1 MVRLAG
7 ASPAGSVTASLAFAS
22 SADAGSPTSPAAA
35 DQASV
40 AIAFERVVAGYG
52 PARPGRGGGGGR
64 TILHDVS
71 VQFPAG
77 LVSAVVGPNGCGKST
92 LVRCAALGLP
102 VRAGRVM
109 VAGHDV
115 ARLAGRERARLVAV
129 MPQGAAAPD
138 IEVEQLVLGGR
149 YPHRGLLGGV
159 TEADRAIARDALAQA
174 GCARLAGRNVRTLSG
189 GERQRVYLALVLAQQ
204 TGVAVLDEPTAYLDP
219 AASFE
224 LMAVAG
230 ELRDRGVAVVAV
242 LHDLPLAFSH
252 ADRIAVMRAGR
263 IEAFGT
269 PEHVA
274 ASGAVDRVFDLR
286 LRRLAYKGEGDGE
299 SEEAWCVLP
308 RRG

>member
-1 MVRLAG
+1 MARRADGASAG
-7 ASPAGSVTASLAFAS
+7 TAPAGTATASPAP
-22 SADAGSPTSPAAA
+22 AGSAAA
-35 DQASV
+35 DPVAA

-52 PARPGRGGGGGR
+52 PARSGRGGGC

-71 VQFPAG
+71 VRFPAG

-224 LMAVAG
+224 LMAVTR
-230 ELRDRGVAVVAV
+230 ELRDRGVAVVTV

-286 LRRLAYKGEGDGE
+286 LRRVACEGEGDDEG
-299 SEEAWCVLP
+299 EEAWCVLP